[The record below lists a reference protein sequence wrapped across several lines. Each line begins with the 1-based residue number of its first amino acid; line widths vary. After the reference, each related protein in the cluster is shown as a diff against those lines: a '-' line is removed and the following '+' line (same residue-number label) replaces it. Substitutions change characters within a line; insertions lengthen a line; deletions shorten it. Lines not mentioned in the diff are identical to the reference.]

1 MRRSVLRPL
10 LPSAAVDDAAPP
22 EPTTNDR
29 AVRAHL
35 RRAWRI
41 VGRLLALPLWLGV
54 AFAGLGLAASWVLP
68 YDFHEANALRR
79 LFQTAGFLLRV
90 FQFHLGLA
98 CLAAAGVGVV
108 FWRKRLIVVALLVAV
123 PVLAAEA
130 WRATPRPTAHAADG
144 ETVRIASF
152 NLFAYN
158 RDFDA
163 VAAEVARLDADVIV
177 FQEFNPPFHSGLVDR
192 LAPLYPHVLVS
203 DEVGT
208 RGKAVFGRRP
218 LDPDAAHPSAAAD
231 GRRRFTLDLAGRPL
245 AVALVHHRSPG
256 GADTLARNFAQAAS
270 LAAGLADET
279 GGLVAIGDF
288 NASTWTPQ
296 LSLLRS
302 AGLTEAHDATT
313 LGRGATWPDTLRV
326 LPTSAVDWGVG
337 IRIDNA
343 FVTGDLVPV
352 ASGVGRPVGSDHRP
366 IWVDVARGKI
376 E

>member
-1 MRRSVLRPL
+1 M
-10 LPSAAVDDAAPP
+10 DDAAPPP

-35 RRAWRI
+35 RRAWRLL
-41 VGRLLALPLWLGV
+41 GRVLALPLWLGV
-54 AFAGLGLAASWVLP
+54 AFAGLGLAAAWVLP

-79 LFQTAGFLLRV
+79 LFQTAGFLFRV

-98 CLAAAGVGVV
+98 CLAAAVVGLV

-130 WRATPRPTAHAADG
+130 WRATPRPAMRATDG
-144 ETVRIASF
+144 ETLRIASF
-152 NLFAYN
+152 NLFAFN
-158 RDFDA
+158 RDLDA

-177 FQEFNPPFHSGLVDR
+177 FQEFNPPFHDPLVDR
-192 LAPLYPHVLVS
+192 LAPLYPHFLLS
-203 DEVGT
+203 GEVGT
-208 RGKAVFGRRP
+208 RGKAVFSRRP
-218 LDPDAAHPSAAAD
+218 IDPDAAHPNAAAD

-256 GADTLARNFAQAAS
+256 GADTLARNFAQAAG
-270 LAAGLADET
+270 LAAGLADEA
-279 GGLVAIGDF
+279 GGLVAVGDF

-296 LSLLRS
+296 LALLRS
-302 AGLTEAHDATT
+302 AGLTEAHDAASF
-313 LGRGATWPDTLRV
+313 GRGATWPDALRV
-326 LPTSAVDWGVG
+326 LPARAVDWGLG

-343 FVTGDLVPV
+343 FLTGDLVPL
-352 ASGVGRPVGSDHRP
+352 AAGVGRSVDSDHRP
-366 IWVDVARGKI
+366 IWVDVARRKI

>member
-1 MRRSVLRPL
+1 MRRSVLGPL
-10 LPSAAVDDAAPP
+10 LPSADVDDAAPP

-35 RRAWRI
+35 RRAWRLL
-41 VGRLLALPLWLGV
+41 GRVLALPLWLGV
-54 AFAGLGLAASWVLP
+54 AFAGLGLAAAWALP
-68 YDFHEANALRR
+68 YDFDATGPLRR
-79 LFQTAGFLLRV
+79 LAQTGGFLLRV

-98 CLAAAGVGVV
+98 CLAAAVVGLV

-130 WRATPRPTAHAADG
+130 WRATPRPATHATDG
-144 ETVRIASF
+144 ETLRIASF

-158 RDFDA
+158 RDVEA
-163 VAAEVARLDADVIV
+163 VAAEIARLDADVV
-177 FQEFNPPFHSGLVDR
+177 LFQEFNPPLHATLVDR
-192 LAPLYPHVLVS
+192 LAPLYPHFLLS

-208 RGKAVFGRRP
+208 RGKAVFSRRP

-313 LGRGATWPDTLRV
+313 LGRGATWPDALRV

-343 FVTGDLVPV
+343 FLTPDLVPI
-352 ASGVGRPVGSDHRP
+352 AGGVGRSVGSDHRP
-366 IWVDVARGKI
+366 IWVDVARHSI